1 MRAVL
6 STAGVGVASDVTL
19 QQIGG
24 SWSYSATATP
34 SNNQYYLVGALEHEI
49 TEVMGRTSY
58 LPVRNEYGVM
68 DLYRYKASGVRQ
80 TGTGGPAYFSTNSG
94 ATNLDNWN
102 TQAGGDIGDWREAP
116 APTPSSPSTHRARSA
131 A

>member
-1 MRAVL
+1 
-6 STAGVGVASDVTL
+6 VGVASDVTL

-94 ATNLDNWN
+94 ATNLD
-102 TQAGGDIGDWREAP
+102 TGTHRRAAISAIGREAP